1 MTEQEA
7 TVERLNTCP
16 EDELATN
23 LLHCCGSPRWVSLML
38 AQRPYLSMKDV
49 LAKAAVADAQLSPS
63 DWLDAFAAHPEVI

>member
-1 MTEQEA
+1 
-7 TVERLNTCP
+7 
-16 EDELATN
+16 
-23 LLHCCGSPRWVSLML
+23 ML